1 MQITLATWLTL
12 GRMAAVPVFA
22 ALAFSADDW
31 ARWAGLVV
39 FVAAAGSDYFDGM
52 LARARGE
59 VSDLGRCLDPIADKL
74 LVVGISVTLVAQ
86 DHVVGVHVLAV
97 ILILCREIA
106 VAGLREFLGGIQ
118 VSIPVSR
125 LAKWKTGVQLT
136 ALGSLI
142 LGPAGPELLYLPVVG
157 VALLWIAAALTVWT
171 GWEYLR
177 GSLHVLLPETRART
191 EEQRRNVRPPIGG
204 NRPASANS

>member
-12 GRMAAVPVFA
+12 GRIAAVPVLA
-22 ALAFSADDW
+22 ALAFASGDW

-39 FVAAAGSDYFDGM
+39 FVAAATSDYFDGA

-59 VSDLGRCLDPIADKL
+59 ISDLGRCLDPIADKV
-74 LVVGISVTLVAQ
+74 LVAGVSVALVAQ
-86 DHVVGVHVLAV
+86 GHVSGIDVVAV
-97 ILILCREIA
+97 ILVLCREVA
-106 VAGLREFLGGIQ
+106 VAGLREFLGAIQ

-125 LAKWKTGVQLT
+125 LAKWKTGMQLT

-142 LGPAGPELLYLPVVG
+142 LGPAGPDALHLPTVG
-157 VALLWIAAALTVWT
+157 AALLWIAAALTVWT

-177 GSLHVLLPETRART
+177 GSLHLLLPEKPARAD
-191 EEQRRNVRPPIGG
+191 EPRRSARPPISG